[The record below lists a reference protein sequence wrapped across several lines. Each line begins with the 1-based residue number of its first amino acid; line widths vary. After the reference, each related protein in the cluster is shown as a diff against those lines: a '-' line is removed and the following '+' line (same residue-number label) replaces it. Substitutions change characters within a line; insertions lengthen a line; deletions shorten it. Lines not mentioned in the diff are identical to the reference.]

1 MVDWQSLR
9 DIYGSAGEI
18 PGLLEAAASSTQWEA
33 PVWEDLWQRL
43 YHQGSVAPA
52 SYAALPRLAQI
63 ASERPDVAIDPSLF
77 LFASIISSIDGPPE
91 IATVREL
98 YATEIADLVPV
109 ADHKLDL
116 VSDRADVV
124 YALQTVAAL
133 ENLSPWQR
141 WLEGP
146 PNEEVELE
154 CPSCG
159 DHVYLELVGGEL
171 VATIDPDDTT
181 HGRPVQAERPGNL
194 PAPEARLFDLCV
206 SHGHADVAGWLLRL
220 FGRVTCPHC
229 EAEFH
234 TASACA

>member
-1 MVDWQSLR
+1 M
-9 DIYGSAGEI
+9 GGAGLGR
-18 PGLLEAAASSTQWEA
+18 PVAEAV
-33 PVWEDLWQRL
+33 PP
-43 YHQGSVAPA
+43 GSVAPA

-171 VATIDPDDTT
+171 VATIDPTT
-181 HGRPVQAERPGNL
+181 QLTADRFRLSALAICPPPRQGCSTCASPTATRTWRAGSFGCSVESPAPTARPSSTPLR
-194 PAPEARLFDLCV
+194 PAPEAHTRSDNGTGSAPTPPRLSDT
-206 SHGHADVAGWLLRL
+206 G
-220 FGRVTCPHC
+220 PQ
-229 EAEFH
+229 
-234 TASACA
+234 